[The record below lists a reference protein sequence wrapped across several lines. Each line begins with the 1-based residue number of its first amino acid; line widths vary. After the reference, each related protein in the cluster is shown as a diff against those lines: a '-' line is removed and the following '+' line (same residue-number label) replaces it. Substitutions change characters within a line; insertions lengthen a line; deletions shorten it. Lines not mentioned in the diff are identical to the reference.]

1 MCLSPSVCCQVCVP
15 AAGVYTNLAASV
27 NTMTWLALLTFAVIS
42 LAVAAFVSAL
52 VANLE
57 PQPEYPTVMTDTIR
71 VIGGLIAV
79 AAGVFGAILLGYAAG
94 SYLGW

>member
-1 MCLSPSVCCQVCVP
+1 M
-15 AAGVYTNLAASV
+15 A
-27 NTMTWLALLTFAVIS
+27 WLALLTFAVIS
-42 LAVAAFVSAL
+42 LGVAAFVATL
-52 VANLE
+52 VASLE

-79 AAGVFGAILLGYAAG
+79 SAGVFGAILLGFAVS

>member
-1 MCLSPSVCCQVCVP
+1 
-15 AAGVYTNLAASV
+15 
-27 NTMTWLALLTFAVIS
+27 MTWLALSTFAVIS
-42 LAVAAFVSAL
+42 LAVAAFVATL
-52 VANLE
+52 VASLE

-79 AAGVFGAILLGYAAG
+79 SAGVFGAILLGSAVG